1 MKRTLVPPDPP
12 DMNLN
17 TARVNELHI
26 TNPLKIC
33 GLVGVLMMLGA
44 MVKEFIALVVD
55 NEYEPIIFLL
65 PSLKRP
71 VKNVQQFTTM
81 SYQIWISN

>member
-26 TNPLKIC
+26 HSRSTQNLWSSR
-33 GLVGVLMMLGA
+33 GVDVVG
-44 MVKEFIALVVD
+44 
-55 NEYEPIIFLL
+55 
-65 PSLKRP
+65 
-71 VKNVQQFTTM
+71 
-81 SYQIWISN
+81 SYG